1 MTAVET
7 SAELRNRGPLTEVP
21 AEGDATPT
29 PGTSW
34 LRTSS
39 QHKSASKSAGSH
51 DIGFSSVASTVFA
64 HVRCPVIWSDQHAP
78 LLHRPRF

>member
-7 SAELRNRGPLTEVP
+7 SAELTNRRPLTAVP
-21 AEGDATPT
+21 AEVDATPT

-51 DIGFSSVASTVFA
+51 DVGFSSVASTVF
-64 HVRCPVIWSDQHAP
+64 RSCSLPGY
-78 LLHRPRF
+78 LE